1 MGGRSHQFAG
11 LRWGAGLTT
20 GAVTVAIANAI
31 AIALGFVAKALQ
43 DPVDE
48 PVFERVDE
56 AGNTEWTD
64 VLETLTQMG
73 NVAETQYLG
82 AALAVGLA
90 IWFALQG
97 WRWWMPLFLFPVA
110 WWIARLCQ
118 LTIAAIVD
126 RDRDVVSLIGTQI
139 GAFPS
144 GGCARIMIISG
155 AAVVLASYYAGLS
168 RWTTRW
174 LYVIPLLLGLAE
186 GYFRTRLNQ
195 HWFTDVV
202 GGIVYGGL
210 MLAALVRTLRAFD
223 PAPATG
229 GLARPSS
236 RSSSPQADVLGAN
249 P

>member
-11 LRWGAGLTT
+11 LRWGAGFTT
-20 GAVTVAIANAI
+20 GAVTIAIANAI

-43 DPVDE
+43 NPVDE
-48 PVFERVDE
+48 LVFERVDE

-73 NVAETQYLG
+73 NVAQTQYLG
-82 AALAVGLA
+82 AALAVGFA

-97 WRWWMPLFLFPVA
+97 WRWWMPLLLFPVA
-110 WWIARLCQ
+110 
-118 LTIAAIVD
+118 VDD
-126 RDRDVVSLIGTQI
+126 RDRDVESLIGTQI

-168 RWTTRW
+168 RRTTRW
-174 LYVIPLLLGLAE
+174 LYVIPLILGLAE

-202 GGIVYGGL
+202 GGILYGGL
-210 MLAALVRTLRAFD
+210 MLAALARTLWSFD
-223 PAPATG
+223 PEPAAL
-229 GLARPSS
+229 GLAHDRNGT
-236 RSSSPQADVLGAN
+236 SPRQADVLGAN

>member
-1 MGGRSHQFAG
+1 MGGRSHQFDG
-11 LRWGAGLTT
+11 LRWGAGFTT

-48 PVFERVDE
+48 PVFGRVDE
-56 AGNTEWTD
+56 AGNTQWTD

-73 NVAETQYLG
+73 NVAQTQYLG

-168 RWTTRW
+168 RRTTRW

-202 GGIVYGGL
+202 GGILYGGL

-223 PAPATG
+223 PAPATV